1 MCIINDKVK
10 DVSNTNILVSPDNSY
25 LNQLTIYSNNIENDS
40 KNNAMILAVP
50 NIETIKFVDMSNY
63 KDIFKDCEDC
73 FTEPISRSNG
83 ISKGM
88 TKSFLEVI
96 QSGSYFVSIAKSIE
110 DLKRIDSDNLFVIDE
125 ECYDFINKEYSEMS
139 NFGFLV
145 CLLNNDTKK
154 NDYTPLAYTH
164 GIYNRELFIPTLHYH
179 KHEVKEVNNADWDH
193 SIYTVNSEL
202 STMFRITEKW
212 NNKFTD
218 SGRLKT
224 FNIHKIDIDLPAIN
238 YFNKYR
244 IKSRRVMA
252 SKGDYYHQNID
263 LKCSIKS
270 YPIMNLLMRDY
281 NVFEF
286 KN

>member
-10 DVSNTNILVSPDNSY
+10 EVSNTKILVSPDNSY
-25 LNQLTIYSNNIENDS
+25 TNQLTIYSNNIENDS

-50 NIETIKFVDMSNY
+50 NIDTIKFIDMSNY

-73 FTEPISRSNG
+73 FVEPRSRSNG

-96 QSGSYFVSIAKSIE
+96 QSGSYSVSIARSIK
-110 DLKRIDSDNLFVIDE
+110 DLKRIDSDNLFVIEE
-125 ECYDFINKEYSEMS
+125 ECYDFIKKEYSEMS

-145 CLLNNDTKK
+145 CLLNNNTKK

-164 GIYNRELFIPTLHYH
+164 SIYNNELFIPTIHYH
-179 KHEVKEVNNADWDH
+179 KHEVKGEGKDLNHADWDH
-193 SIYTVNSEL
+193 DIYTVNSEL
-202 STMFRITEKW
+202 STLFRITEKW
-212 NNKFTD
+212 DNKFTD

-224 FNIHKIDIDLPAIN
+224 FDVHKVDIDLPSIN

-244 IKSRRVMA
+244 IKSRRIHA
-252 SKGDYYHQNID
+252 SKGDYFHQNID
-263 LKCSIKS
+263 LKCKIKS
-270 YPIMNLLMRDY
+270 
-281 NVFEF
+281 
-286 KN
+286 